1 METVIVAF
9 ENTAMCRSFSDLL
22 ESTGTARCLSCRSG
36 DEVRRLLASQTTYC
50 VVCSPHLA
58 DGPAEWLS
66 EDLPSFC
73 SLLLVGPQ
81 HVLDHCG
88 GDQVYKLATPIRR
101 EEAVS
106 TVRLLLQFGHRTEG
120 LLRSHRSSSDQETIE
135 RAKRLLMERKGLSEE
150 EAHRLLQKRSM
161 DTGAR
166 LVQTARRMIREYE
179 RL

>member
-9 ENTAMCRSFSDLL
+9 EHAAMCRSFSDLL
-22 ESTGTARCLSCRSG
+22 ESTGTARCLTCRSG
-36 DEVRRLLASQTTYC
+36 DEVRRLISSQLTYC
-50 VVCSPHLA
+50 VVCSPHLM
-58 DGPAEWLS
+58 DGPAEWLY
-66 EDLPSFC
+66 EDLPPFC

-81 HVLDHCG
+81 HVLDHCSS
-88 GDQVYKLATPIRR
+88 DQVFKLATPIRK

-120 LLRSHRSSSDQETIE
+120 LLRSRRSVSQQETVE
-135 RAKRLLMERKGLSEE
+135 RAKSLLMERKGLSEE

-166 LVQTARRMIREYE
+166 LVQTARRIIREYE
-179 RL
+179 HT